1 MQLFS
6 NRKTLTARA
15 TSLTTLCLV
24 ILATTA
30 LPAEQ
35 PRSAALEAA
44 RLNNLGTA
52 LMGQQFLDKAV
63 IQFAGAIK
71 ADPSLALAKTNE
83 AVALLYLQK
92 LPEAQQL
99 LDTAALADPKDPH
112 VWYALGLLYRN
123 QNQPQQALESFQK
136 VLALKPNDPDTNYMV
151 ASLYLELNDFPAATA
166 AYRKTIALEPHH
178 ASAIFGLARVLR
190 RQGDTAGAQESLAR
204 FQHISSAKLGFPLSH
219 NYGEEGLYGRVED
232 ASLAPTRVDPM
243 IPVTFTESWHAHSST
258 TPTPAS
264 ACLINLSSNDQ
275 PALLL
280 LSSGDDAVH
289 LYDRVGT
296 TRLAELPA
304 AQTGLHIPGT
314 GLACAVGDYDNDGL
328 PDLALA
334 ITDPTGHD
342 HILLY
347 RNLGNGKFEDVTAAS
362 TITPTTHPSSLTFVD
377 YDHDGDLDLFI
388 TGTPTAASASPNTLW
403 RNNGNKTFTDW
414 TKEANLGGSTPTT
427 AAILTDLN
435 NDRAVD
441 LLVAGAA
448 TSPTFFANH
457 REGPFGSSPLFAAN
471 LPPTVSVTTLDF
483 NKDGNM
489 DVLLSHSGAP
499 GVTLWRN
506 VDGNSFERVD
516 LPLPGILSATAA
528 IPIDFDN
535 DGWIDLALLV
545 QTQQGPQLRI
555 LRNLG
560 PAGFAD
566 VSAQLHLNDLHLH
579 SPRSLLAADV
589 NHTGASDLILTDA
602 DGSAHLLTNQG
613 GNRNHSLHI
622 VLHGA
627 ADNKSGIGTKIQV
640 FANGL
645 WQKWEDTGQP
655 EILAGLGSSE
665 QADLVRL
672 LWPTGVP
679 QDEID
684 VASTDK
690 LPITELDRRGSS
702 CPTLFAWNGH
712 HYSFI
717 TDVIGAAVI
726 GHWVSPTAHNIPDPD
741 EWIKVD
747 GSQLQQR
754 NGLFSLR
761 FGEPMEEVNFVDQVR
776 LVAIDHPS
784 ATAVYPNEGFLSEPP
799 FAQAKTIVAAA
810 PHPLLSATDN
820 NGQNVLPLLSTPLAH
835 PCTSGC
841 IEGAKLPSEAVS
853 SASARFEGAKL
864 PSEAVSS
871 ESARF
876 EGAKLPS
883 EAVSSAS
890 ARFEGAGLP
899 PEAIS
904 SQSARFE
911 GAKLPSEAVSS
922 QSARFEGAK
931 LPSEAV
937 SSASAHFEG
946 AGLQSRHN
954 LPVCTA
960 ALAAEGEANGSCI
973 HSVPPTPTYVRD
985 FTNLP
990 FAGFANLHSLTIDI
1004 GPWSPQ
1010 QPLRLLL
1017 HGFIEYFS
1025 ASSMYAAWQAGLS
1038 PIPPFIEAQNPDG
1051 TWHKIVSDMGFPAG
1065 LPRTVTVDLTNKL
1078 PLGATHLRITTNL
1091 QIYWDQALVD
1101 NEPTPTQHPTEAVHA
1116 TDLPLAHA
1124 TLAFRGYPRQVDGHT
1139 PGDLT
1144 YNYQQISSAGP
1155 FIPHRGAYTRYGD
1168 VTPLLHSIDD
1178 EFVIFGTGE
1187 DMDLEFRAAALPPL
1201 PKGWSR
1207 DYFFYANGYVKD
1219 MDFYEARPFNVDAL
1233 PFHNMSTYPYPP
1245 TEHYPTDTA
1254 HTAYQLEY
1262 NTRFESGTTDRP
1274 YQFNYQP
1281 STQTPSF

>member
-1 MQLFS
+1 MIDPSMGPSAKPSLFTRETMQLCS
-6 NRKTLTARA
+6 NRNTFTTRA
-15 TSLTTLCLV
+15 THLATLCFTL
-24 ILATTA
+24 LATA
-30 LPAEQ
+30 LHAEQ
-35 PRSAALEAA
+35 PHSAAIEAA
-44 RLNNLGTA
+44 RLNNFGTA

-63 IQFAGAIK
+63 TQFADAAK
-71 ADPSLALAKTNE
+71 ADPSLTLAKTNE
-83 AVALLYLQK
+83 GIALLYLQK
-92 LPEAQQL
+92 LPEAEQL
-99 LDTAALADPKDPH
+99 LDDAAKADPKDPH

-123 QNQPQQALESFQK
+123 QNHAQEALGAFQK

-166 AYRKTIALEPHH
+166 AYRKTIELDPHH

-190 RQGDTAGAQESLAR
+190 RQGDTAGAQEALAR
-204 FQHISSAKLGFPLSH
+204 FQHISSSKLGFPLSH
-219 NYGEEGLYGRVED
+219 NYGEEGLYARVED
-232 ASLAPTRVDPM
+232 ATLAPTRVEPM
-243 IPVTFTESWHAHSST
+243 IPVTFTESWHSHAST

-264 ACLINLSSNDQ
+264 ACLINLSSDDQ
-275 PALLL
+275 PALVLMT
-280 LSSGDDAVH
+280 SGDDAVH
-289 LYDRVGT
+289 LYDRVGP

-304 AQTGLHIPGT
+304 SQTGLHIPGT

-334 ITDPTGHD
+334 VTDPTGHD
-342 HILLY
+342 RVLLY
-347 RNLGNGKFEDVTAAS
+347 RNLGNGKFEDVTTTSA
-362 TITPTTHPSSLTFVD
+362 ITPTNHPTSLTFVD

-388 TGTPTAASASPNTLW
+388 TGTPSASPTPNTLW

-414 TKEANLGGSTPTT
+414 TKESGLGGTTPTT
-427 AAILTDLN
+427 AAILSDLN

-441 LLVAGAA
+441 LLVAGNSPA
-448 TSPTFFANH
+448 PTFFANH
-457 REGPFGSSPLFAAN
+457 REGPFGSAPLFAAN
-471 LPPTVSVTTLDF
+471 LPPTVSVTTLDY
-483 NKDGNM
+483 NKDGFM

-506 VDGNSFERVD
+506 IDGTNFERVD
-516 LPLPGILSATAA
+516 LPLPGVLNATAA

-545 QTQQGPQLRI
+545 QTKQGPELRI

-566 VSAQLHLNDLHLH
+566 VSAQLKLNNLHLH
-579 SPRSLLAADV
+579 SPHSLLATDI
-589 NHTGASDLILTDA
+589 NHTGAADLLVTDT
-602 DGSAHLLTNQG
+602 DGSALLLSNNG
-613 GNRNHSLHI
+613 GNRNHALHI

-655 EILAGLGSSE
+655 EILAGLGSSSK
-665 QADLVRL
+665 ADLVRL

-747 GSQLQQR
+747 GSQLQAH

-820 NGQNVLPLLSTPLAH
+820 NGNNVLQILSAPLADQTGA
-835 PCTSGC
+835 PPMRLRRVSG
-841 IEGAKLPSEAVS
+841 KTNPSGPDPQTWS
-853 SASARFEGAKL
+853 SR
-864 PSEAVSS
+864 
-871 ESARF
+871 
-876 EGAKLPS
+876 
-883 EAVSSAS
+883 
-890 ARFEGAGLP
+890 
-899 PEAIS
+899 PEAAL
-904 SQSARFE
+904 SAAGVERP
-911 GAKLPSEAVSS
+911 A
-922 QSARFEGAK
+922 AR
-931 LPSEAV
+931 
-937 SSASAHFEG
+937 
-946 AGLQSRHN
+946 
-954 LPVCTA
+954 
-960 ALAAEGEANGSCI
+960 
-973 HSVPPTPTYVRD
+973 TYVRD

-1004 GPWSPQ
+1004 GPWNPH

-1025 ASSMYAAWQAGLS
+1025 ASSMYSAWQAGLS
-1038 PIPPFIEAQNPDG
+1038 PIPPYIEAQMSDG
-1051 TWHKIVSDMGFPAG
+1051 SWHKIVDDMGFPAG

-1078 PLGATHLRITTNL
+1078 PAGATHLRITTNL

-1101 NEPTPTQHPTEAVHA
+1101 NEPTENAGCPIHDAASSRRGGDANCQTHTTE
-1116 TDLPLAHA
+1116 LPLAHA
-1124 TLAFRGYPRQVDGHT
+1124 TLAFRGYPHQLDGRT

-1155 FIPHRGAYTRYGD
+1155 FVPHRGAYTRYGD
-1168 VTPLLHSIDD
+1168 VTPLLHTIDD

-1187 DMDLEFRAAALPPL
+1187 DMDLEFQATTLPPL

-1219 MDFYEARPFNVDAL
+1219 MDFYEATPFNVGSL
-1233 PFHNMSTYPYPP
+1233 PFHGMSTYPYPA
-1245 TEHYPTDTA
+1245 TEHYPTDAA

-1262 NTRFESGTTDRP
+1262 NTRFESGTTDRS

-1281 STQTPSF
+1281 KHEAPTF